1 MTRTLL
7 VMRHGKSRW
16 DEENVDDLHRSLAKR
31 GKRDSVRIGEE
42 ICAQGP
48 MPDIILSSPAKRAR
62 STVRRVIGGSGY
74 SGEVT
79 YDPDLYFEGAESCL
93 RELSALPDWVRVA
106 MVVGHNPVLEE
117 LVDLLTGQLIHLATC
132 ALVHIDLPIDTWADL
147 DDSAEGVLRQLV
159 LPRELNRR

>member
-7 VMRHGKSRW
+7 IMRHGKSRW
-16 DEENVDDLHRSLAKR
+16 DEENVDDLHRSLATR

-42 ICAQGP
+42 IRARGP

-74 SGEVT
+74 SGEVI
-79 YDPDLYFEGAESCL
+79 YDPDLYFEGVESCL
-93 RELSALPDWVRVA
+93 TDLSSLPDWVRVA
-106 MVVGHNPVLEE
+106 MLVGHNSVLEE
-117 LVDLLTGQLIHLATC
+117 LVDALTGQLVHLATC
-132 ALVHIDLPIDTWADL
+132 ALAHIDLPIDTWADL
-147 DDSAEGVLRQLV
+147 GDNAEGDLRQLV

>member
-1 MTRTLL
+1 M
-7 VMRHGKSRW
+7 
-16 DEENVDDLHRSLAKR
+16 HRSLAKR

-42 ICAQGP
+42 IRAQGL

-74 SGEVT
+74 SGQVT

-93 RELSALPDWVRVA
+93 TGLSALPDWVRVV
-106 MVVGHNPVLEE
+106 MLIGHNPTLEE

-132 ALVHIDLPIDTWADL
+132 ALARIDLSIDTWADL
-147 DDSAEGVLRQLV
+147 DDNPEGVLREV
-159 LPRELNRR
+159 MLPRGL